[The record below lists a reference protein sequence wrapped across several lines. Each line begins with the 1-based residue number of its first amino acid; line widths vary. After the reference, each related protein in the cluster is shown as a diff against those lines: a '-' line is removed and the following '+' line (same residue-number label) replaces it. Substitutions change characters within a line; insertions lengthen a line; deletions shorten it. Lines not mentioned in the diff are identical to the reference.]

1 MYNKR
6 IAFLMSYQHLIPH
19 GGVGQMALT
28 FIRLMKVN
36 NIKVDIITDKFDKHT
51 EFTKTLVNEGARFI
65 YADND
70 LTYTKHQGIF
80 MYGDSY
86 CLERMINFRNSM
98 LKALESN
105 LYDSIICNTYET
117 SRLLSEMGL
126 EDCMQIIN
134 YTHLESQIFDD
145 TKNPFLSSVNKAM
158 KLTNEMNVSI
168 GTQSE
173 FNKSALKPHYRAG
186 QKPLDVHVLP
196 IPVSEPKLLEPVTGE
211 RTGVLYI
218 GRWEEGK
225 GPEDFLKV
233 IESTKLPAKVMTNA
247 NGAKKFEARL
257 KEMGAEYEIKYGI
270 IGQEKVNFITSARV
284 AFNPSTVESYG
295 IAFLEQH
302 IQLPTVAYEGMRWL
316 KNFND
321 KYYYTGTKESV
332 AMTINVLYK
341 EFPTAESYYQLGSL
355 KHYNE
360 QENLIAS
367 KWLSCFDSFTS
378 KQSNTST
385 AGILKHTTISHA
397 DYITSLNRNTI
408 CIDDVRSVLTN
419 KHKFNIIYTD
429 TDTWLTTDEGF
440 TPAET
445 VSTTQSAQLFEGL

>member
-19 GGVGQMALT
+19 GGIGQFALS
-28 FIRLMKVN
+28 FVKQMKDN
-36 NIKVDIITDKFDKHT
+36 NVKVDIITDKFDKHT
-51 EFTKTLVNEGARFI
+51 EFTKTLQNDGARFI
-65 YADND
+65 YTDNP
-70 LTYTKHQGIF
+70 LPYSKHQGIF

-86 CLERMINFRNSM
+86 CLERMINFRNSVI
-98 LKALESN
+98 KALESN
-105 LYDSIICNTYET
+105 LYDSIVCNTYET
-117 SRLLSEMGL
+117 SRLMSEIGL
-126 EDCMQIIN
+126 EDCIQIIN
-134 YTHLESQIFDD
+134 YTHLESQLFEN
-145 TKNPFLSSVNKAM
+145 TKNPFLDNVNESM
-158 KLTNEMNVSI
+158 RLQMLMPNTTI

-173 FNKSALKPHYRAG
+173 FNSQILGTKKGIH
-186 QKPLDVHVLP
+186 LP
-196 IPVSEPKLLEPVTGE
+196 IPLPEPSLLEEHHKE
-211 RTGVLYI
+211 RTGVLFI

-385 AGILKHTTISHA
+385 AGILKHTTTSHA